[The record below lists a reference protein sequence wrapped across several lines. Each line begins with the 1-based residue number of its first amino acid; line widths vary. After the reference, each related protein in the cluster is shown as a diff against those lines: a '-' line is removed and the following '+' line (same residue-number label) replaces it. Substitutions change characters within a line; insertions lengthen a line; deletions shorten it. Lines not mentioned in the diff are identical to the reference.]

1 MFGLNAAGQAVAEL
15 NASNAEVDWTVH
27 LANKKASWYQ
37 FQIALDIPEAPDA
50 VPSLQRNSDVDD
62 RASLQIDP
70 GPRSIS
76 GRNISG
82 PSHAFDSGTFV
93 GKPVYLGELST
104 DDDGRLVV
112 LGGRGVSAS
121 STGARAVTFANNED
135 WHDDV
140 SDGPVTARV
149 HFEGNEL
156 RVDPA
161 WVVVAPPNYTPEQK
175 SVRTMYDLLTDVFI
189 TAGCLPSPPRPSF
202 DRDIRPILER
212 LTHLQWVN
220 AGFAAAFGWGAPT
233 NLSTPEWLAKL
244 SPNNP
249 AGAEMRRT
257 IANQFRGMSTTAASP
272 VPWPWLYGDAMN
284 IPPVDSPRQYSALT
298 QTQLRFL
305 QQWASGDCID
315 DYDPDRQP
323 PRRVEDVPM
332 ADQPSTLTRAA
343 LEFCLADAFHPG
355 CEMTWPVRHATMYMA
370 PYRIAHRDSRW
381 VEPDFGSEL
390 TVDVISLPDG
400 PLAAQQPG
408 GLSRWMAVP
417 WQCDTASCRAGYVP
431 QYDPYMPSFWP
442 ARVPNQVLSRHD
454 YNVVVDESRPLGER
468 LAAFANR
475 AAWIRPLGATSY
487 TDQINNMVR
496 DIGQM
501 GVVVSRAGP
510 VNGTEFPSTMEVEE
524 LPDHVHARLQAAP
537 EEAFAAGRIDL
548 TGIDKVRRF
557 PAASAAEGPCCIPRS
572 SCSAPAAGSCA
583 AANSP
588 HSIRRS
594 SPTDTPAP
602 KAGWS
607 SPYHQWRVG

>member
-1 MFGLNAAGQAVAEL
+1 
-15 NASNAEVDWTVH
+15 
-27 LANKKASWYQ
+27 
-37 FQIALDIPEAPDA
+37 
-50 VPSLQRNSDVDD
+50 
-62 RASLQIDP
+62 
-70 GPRSIS
+70 
-76 GRNISG
+76 
-82 PSHAFDSGTFV
+82 
-93 GKPVYLGELST
+93 
-104 DDDGRLVV
+104 
-112 LGGRGVSAS
+112 
-121 STGARAVTFANNED
+121 
-135 WHDDV
+135 
-140 SDGPVTARV
+140 
-149 HFEGNEL
+149 
-156 RVDPA
+156 
-161 WVVVAPPNYTPEQK
+161 
-175 SVRTMYDLLTDVFI
+175 
-189 TAGCLPSPPRPSF
+189 
-202 DRDIRPILER
+202 
-212 LTHLQWVN
+212 
-220 AGFAAAFGWGAPT
+220 
-233 NLSTPEWLAKL
+233 
-244 SPNNP
+244 
-249 AGAEMRRT
+249 
-257 IANQFRGMSTTAASP
+257 MSTTAASP

-370 PYRIAHRDSRW
+370 PFRIAHAARGW

-408 GLSRWMAVP
+408 GISRWMAVP
-417 WQCDTASCRAGYVP
+417 WQCDTASCRAGYVTP
-431 QYDPYMPSFWP
+431 YDPYMPSFWP

-557 PAASAAEGPCCIPRS
+557 PRGLR
-572 SCSAPAAGSCA
+572 G
-583 AANSP
+583 
-588 HSIRRS
+588 
-594 SPTDTPAP
+594 
-602 KAGWS
+602 
-607 SPYHQWRVG
+607 